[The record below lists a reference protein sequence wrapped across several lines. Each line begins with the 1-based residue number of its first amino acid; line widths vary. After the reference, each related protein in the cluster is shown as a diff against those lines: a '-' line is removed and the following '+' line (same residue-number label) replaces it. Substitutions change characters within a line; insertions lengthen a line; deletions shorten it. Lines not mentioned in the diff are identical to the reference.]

1 MGLEKFYLVFLA
13 VYFIFYLG
21 CLSFGH
27 YYTLYSFGYYCFFF
41 SAASVSLRY
50 CLLVVEGVGM
60 TFQDVWD
67 KVWRGRG
74 PGIMLGNGQGVYACD
89 IDIGKSY
96 T

>member
-1 MGLEKFYLVFLA
+1 MGLEKFYLVFSA

-27 YYTLYSFGYYCFFF
+27 YYTLYSFGYYCF
-41 SAASVSLRY
+41 SLCRINLLSVSLRY

-60 TFQDVWD
+60 TFRDVWD

-74 PGIMLGNGQGVYACD
+74 PGIMLGNGQGVCL
-89 IDIGKSY
+89 
-96 T
+96 